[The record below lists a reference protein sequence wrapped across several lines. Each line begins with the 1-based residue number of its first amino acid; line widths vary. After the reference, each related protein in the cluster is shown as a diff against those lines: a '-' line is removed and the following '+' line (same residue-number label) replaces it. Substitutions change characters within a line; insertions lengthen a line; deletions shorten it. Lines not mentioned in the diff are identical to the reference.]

1 MNGILFISVSLLL
14 YMIPHFSSAQFRAK
28 AKPVNLYI
36 INSKQ
41 PSSSARL
48 LAAQTQTYN
57 QIPVLSG
64 AAAMPFGQTNSY
76 WLTRMTTQSINQ
88 TNSGTNTIAVNLC
101 LIKWSVPNL
110 ELPSPFT
117 LLAKFLKLIT

>member
-1 MNGILFISVSLLL
+1 
-14 YMIPHFSSAQFRAK
+14 MIPHFSSAQFRAK

-88 TNSGTNTIAVNLC
+88 GKMGTNYFWDQQGNLRESRFFVEVGG
-101 LIKWSVPNL
+101 KKRPG
-110 ELPSPFT
+110 
-117 LLAKFLKLIT
+117 LKLVFPRR